1 MAAPVSSAPPT
12 LPLCSTIASVMSD
25 EVSICETCK
34 EILDPDAAGIIV
46 AYQQIR
52 LDVMGNQGPEYRR
65 YRLAP

>member
-1 MAAPVSSAPPT
+1 
-12 LPLCSTIASVMSD
+12 MSD

-52 LDVMGNQGPEYRR
+52 LDVMGNQGPEYMDGIGVYFHEAHYPTGSRR